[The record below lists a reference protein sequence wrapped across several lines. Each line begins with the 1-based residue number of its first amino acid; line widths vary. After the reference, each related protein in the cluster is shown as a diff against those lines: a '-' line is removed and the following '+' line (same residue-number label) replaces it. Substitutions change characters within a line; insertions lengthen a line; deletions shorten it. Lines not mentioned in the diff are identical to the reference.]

1 MSSYRCSITPC
12 RGRGRGKEEEFG
24 KGAGRGAWRLPRDG
38 GEAYRLPPRLLQ
50 LRGDCA
56 DAGIKGGGVGLAGGK
71 RGAESQGEDGR
82 SHVVRAGAP
91 ANHAGDAQLWGGE
104 RGGGGGASRARHRPE
119 GSVQGRAKRG
129 VLHRIGCARCGR
141 GFGAPIPAP
150 APGRFQGQ
158 QGRKGRQDPS
168 SKPEE
173 HAFSTTHSR
182 QPPCSG
188 TCCRSSAAM
197 AAGDTSCSE
206 PSAPEKPSVPAPSA
220 MRESPC
226 PANQKMCGCHSRR
239 AWRRSEKE
247 PPASGGGEARSSPAA
262 MSALASGLQS
272 RGATSGE
279 QNMKSARRPSG
290 SVARLIGDCRGS
302 RLDVAC
308 AAEVAAGAPVPGA
321 VPPNVG
327 GGAAAAADGTL
338 DGEAAAA
345 VVRAVEIPVGEVTPS
360 AVAVSVDSCVSLV
373 AHVWPVAWTGLP
385 SQNAAVTA
393 AIRPPS
399 DPCTNGRAGTAVAGA
414 AGAARRG

>member
-1 MSSYRCSITPC
+1 
-12 RGRGRGKEEEFG
+12 
-24 KGAGRGAWRLPRDG
+24 
-38 GEAYRLPPRLLQ
+38 
-50 LRGDCA
+50 
-56 DAGIKGGGVGLAGGK
+56 
-71 RGAESQGEDGR
+71 
-82 SHVVRAGAP
+82 
-91 ANHAGDAQLWGGE
+91 
-104 RGGGGGASRARHRPE
+104 
-119 GSVQGRAKRG
+119 
-129 VLHRIGCARCGR
+129 
-141 GFGAPIPAP
+141 
-150 APGRFQGQ
+150 
-158 QGRKGRQDPS
+158 
-168 SKPEE
+168 
-173 HAFSTTHSR
+173 
-182 QPPCSG
+182 
-188 TCCRSSAAM
+188 M

-414 AGAARRG
+414 AGAARRGQCGAASAVAAAMMASASKGTLLLPLAVPPPPAASLAAAAEAAASTAAVLAEAGSDSARTTGGGALPGKDRPRAAAAGAGGAADRLPAGRRSAAAAGAPGASVSAAAAGCAAGAGVSAASSMRLYAVRRRRMGASASARMRAHRSCSSLTIRALSSAPSGAGGSSSSSYGSSPVASSSLLGSARAVSET